1 MKTAVVRARIP
12 EELKKDF
19 EEAAAARG
27 WNLSHAIRQ
36 LMKQYVAQEKEM
48 ARRRQETLE
57 ALEEFEAGRI
67 VDGKKVLNWL
77 AGWGTDEEQEPPL

>member
-12 EELKKDF
+12 EALKKDF
-19 EEAAAARG
+19 KAAAAGHG

-36 LMKQYVAQEKEM
+36 LMNQYVAQEKEIIL
-48 ARRRQETLE
+48 RRQETLE
-57 ALEEFEAGRI
+57 AIEDIETGRV

-77 AGWGTDEEQEPPL
+77 SDWGTDDEQEPPR

>member
-12 EELKKDF
+12 EALKKDF
-19 EEAAAARG
+19 EAAAAAHG

-36 LMKQYVAQEKEM
+36 LMNQYVAQEKKM
-48 ARRRQETLE
+48 AHRHQETLE
-57 ALEEFEAGRI
+57 ALEDIETGRV

-77 AGWGTDEEQEPPL
+77 SGWGTDDEQKPPL